1 MRGFRPVE
9 SVALL
14 PPAKAASARVY
25 EDLRRGILS
34 GHIAAG
40 TLFSE
45 AKLAEQLG
53 LSRTPLRE
61 AFRTLLS
68 DGLLEEG
75 PNRQVQVRVFPAQAH
90 DEVAAIIDW
99 MLRLAIVQAAQH
111 GSPAHADGLRLITI
125 RIRRALRQ
133 GDEEARFDEEDEFRL
148 QLTRAAEMPV
158 LEEVLRRMLGQARLM
173 ARSNGKSARRRPK
186 SSDVARLDA
195 VADAIEQGDAQTAGA
210 SIQTYPFSPPG
221 ALKSH
226 G

>member
-9 SVALL
+9 SVAAL
-14 PPAKAASARVY
+14 PPTRAASARIY
-25 EDLRRGILS
+25 DDLRHEILS
-34 GHIAAG
+34 GRIAAG

-45 AKLAEQLG
+45 VKLAEQLG

-75 PNRQVQVRVFPAQAH
+75 PNRQVQVRVFPAEAI
-90 DEVAAIIDW
+90 DEVTTIVGW
-99 MLRLAIVQAAQH
+99 MLRLAIDQAARH
-111 GSPAHADGLRLITI
+111 GSPTHADGLRLITI

-158 LEEVLRRMLGQARLM
+158 LEEVLRRMFGQARLM
-173 ARSNGKSARRRPK
+173 SMSHGAPSRRRPRN
-186 SSDVARLDA
+186 SDVAMLDTI
-195 VADAIEQGDAQTAGA
+195 ADAIERGDAEPALSA
-210 SIQTYPFSPPG
+210 LEAYPFGPSG

-226 G
+226 A